1 MTDSSQ
7 WQRLNALHHQIAA
20 IDSEIAHLFQERL
33 LLAEEAERRS
43 LELEAEPQ
51 PQAVIQPMA
60 GFHYET
66 GELPPTARV
75 ACQGVEG
82 AFSHQAADHFFQDPE
97 VLFRPQFEEVFQAVA
112 AQQVDYGVLPIEN
125 STAGSV
131 GAVYDLM
138 RKYHFYIVKEAK
150 VPVSHCLLAKPGTR
164 LEEVREIYSHQQALS
179 QCEGYLTAQPKFT
192 PHAYSNTAAAAK
204 YIAQEGEPHQAAIA
218 SRKCAAMYGLE
229 ILAEDIQDIS
239 HNTTRF
245 ICISREPV
253 FSAQANKLS
262 LCLTLQHK
270 PGSLYHLLNKFA
282 INQMNLTKLESRPWP
297 ERNFEFMFYLDVEG
311 NLGDLKTRLLL
322 EDLNNQLGYFK
333 ILGSYNEA

>member
-125 STAGSV
+125 STAGFVNSN
-131 GAVYDLM
+131 YD
-138 RKYHFYIVKEAK
+138 
-150 VPVSHCLLAKPGTR
+150 
-164 LEEVREIYSHQQALS
+164 
-179 QCEGYLTAQPKFT
+179 
-192 PHAYSNTAAAAK
+192 
-204 YIAQEGEPHQAAIA
+204 
-218 SRKCAAMYGLE
+218 
-229 ILAEDIQDIS
+229 
-239 HNTTRF
+239 
-245 ICISREPV
+245 
-253 FSAQANKLS
+253 
-262 LCLTLQHK
+262 
-270 PGSLYHLLNKFA
+270 LLNKYENYIVGEVYVPVEHA
-282 INQMNLTKLESRPWP
+282 LLGRPEAELSDIKTVYSHP
-297 ERNFEFMFYLDVEG
+297 QALMQCSEYLNARKDWSQISV
-311 NLGDLKTRLLL
+311 
-322 EDLNNQLGYFK
+322 LNTAVAQK
-333 ILGSYNEA
+333 R

>member
-1 MTDSSQ
+1 MNDSSEG
-7 WQRLNALHHQIAA
+7 QRLNALHHQIAA
-20 IDSEIAHLFQERL
+20 IDSEIAHLFQERQ

-43 LELEAEPQ
+43 CELEAGPLLTA
-51 PQAVIQPMA
+51 AVQPMA
-60 GFHYET
+60 GFHYEI

-82 AFSHQAADHFFQDPE
+82 AFSHQAADHFFKEPE

-112 AQQVDYGVLPIEN
+112 AENVDYGVLPIEN

-150 VPVSHCLLAKPGTR
+150 VPVAHCLLAKPGTR
-164 LEEVREIYSHQQALS
+164 LEDIREVYSHQQALS
-179 QCEGYLTAQPKFT
+179 QCEAYFSMHPQFT
-192 PHAYSNTAAAAK
+192 PQAYSNTAAAAK
-204 YIAQEGEPHQAAIA
+204 YIAQDGGSGQAAIA
-218 SRKCAAMYGLE
+218 SRKCAAMYGLA
-229 ILAEDIQDIS
+229 ILEEDIQDIS

-253 FSAQANKLS
+253 FSAKANKLS
-262 LCLTLQHK
+262 LCLTLPHK

-282 INQMNLTKLESRPWP
+282 INQINLTKLESRPWP

-311 NLGDLKTRLLL
+311 NLNDLKTRLLL

>member
-1 MTDSSQ
+1 MGEAIELA
-7 WQRLNALHHQIAA
+7 RLNALHHQISA
-20 IDSEIAHLFQERL
+20 IDGEIAHLFQERL
-33 LLAEEAERRS
+33 LLAEEAERCGKS
-43 LELEAEPQ
+43 LEQA
-51 PQAVIQPMA
+51 PQAAVALAPQA
-60 GFHYET
+60 GFGFET
-66 GELPPTARV
+66 GELPATARV

-82 AFSHQAADHFFQDPE
+82 AFSHQAADHFFREPD
-97 VLFRPQFEEVFQAVA
+97 VLFRAQFEEVFQAVA
-112 AQQVDYGVLPIEN
+112 AKEVDYGVLPIEN

-150 VPVSHCLLAKPGTR
+150 VPVAHCLLAKPGTCM
-164 LEEVREIYSHQQALS
+164 EELVEVYSHPQALS
-179 QCEGYLTAQPKFT
+179 QCEAYLNAHPRLKPKT
-192 PHAYSNTAAAAK
+192 YSNTAAAAK
-204 YIAQEGEPHQAAIA
+204 YIAAAGTNSQAAIA

-229 ILAEDIQDIS
+229 IIAEDIQDIS

-253 FSAQANKLS
+253 FAAEANKLS
-262 LCLTLQHK
+262 LCLTLPHK

-311 NLGDLKTRLLL
+311 NLNDLKTRLLL